1 MLQALLI
8 FLVLVKEQ
16 SSRYS
21 LCNDGDNIHC
31 LQQRQ
36 YINQNMENLKFYS
49 EREEKANY
57 LTHAFGALMAIAGI
71 VVLVSKASAA
81 GNNWAILAQSIF
93 GFGML
98 ACMLSSTFYHYVQQP
113 KAKAILRRFD
123 HASIYVLIAASYSP
137 FSLILLRQEGMWGW
151 SLFILVWL
159 IALIGIGFNFRPMKK
174 TSHIKTASYVLMGM
188 TILVAIKPTI
198 RVAVENDCL
207 PVLYWLAAGGV
218 FYIIGSVVY
227 AMAKSEFVHTVFHVF
242 VLLGLGSH
250 IISAYLIP
258 V

>member
-1 MLQALLI
+1 MA
-8 FLVLVKEQ
+8 
-16 SSRYS
+16 
-21 LCNDGDNIHC
+21 
-31 LQQRQ
+31 
-36 YINQNMENLKFYS
+36 YIQHDMKNLKLYS
-49 EREEKANY
+49 KREEKANY
-57 LTHAFGALMAIAGI
+57 LTHAFGVLMAIVGTYI
-71 VVLVSKASAA
+71 LVSKDNAA
-81 GNNWAILAQSIF
+81 GNGWAILAHSIF
-93 GFGML
+93 WFGML
-98 ACMLSSTFYHYVQQP
+98 ISMLSSTIYHYVQEP
-113 KAKAILRRFD
+113 KTKRILRHFD

-137 FSLILLRQEGMWGW
+137 FSLILLRQEGLWGW

-159 IALIGIGFNFRPMKK
+159 IAIVGIGFNFRPIKK
-174 TSHIKTASYVLMGM
+174 NSHLKTASYVLMGL

-198 RVAVENDCL
+198 RVAIENECL

-227 AMAKSEFVHTVFHVF
+227 AMAKKEFVHTVFHVF